1 MKFEIESIATVYNK
15 RKEAVDDFWGDTI
28 SEIRLH
34 DHIPVEALDGIETF
48 SHAEVLFVFDKVT
61 DPIVWGS
68 VHPRGNTNWPKV
80 GIFVQRKKN
89 RPNLIGATICEIIK
103 REGRSLWV
111 KLLDAIDETPV
122 IDIKPVWQGFL
133 PQKEV
138 MEPEWSKEL
147 MKNYY
152 K

>member
-1 MKFEIESIATVYNK
+1 MKFQIESIATVYNK
-15 RKEAVDDFWGDTI
+15 RKEAVDDFWGDTV

-34 DHIPVEALDGIETF
+34 EHIPEEALDGIETF
-48 SHAEVLFVFDKVT
+48 SHAEVLFVFDRVT
-61 DPIVWGS
+61 DPVVYGS
-68 VHPRGNTNWPKV
+68 VHPRGNTNWPRV

-111 KLLDAIDETPV
+111 RLLDAIDKTPV
-122 IDIKPVWQGFL
+122 IDIKPVWKGFL
-133 PQKEV
+133 PRKSV
-138 MEPEWSKEL
+138 TEPAWSREL
-147 MKNYY
+147 MKDYY

>member
-1 MKFEIESIATVYNK
+1 MKFQIESIGTIYNK

-34 DHIPVEALDGIETF
+34 NSIPESSLDGIESF
-48 SHAEVLFVFDKVT
+48 SHVEVLFVFDKVT
-61 DPIVWGS
+61 DPVIYGS

-89 RPNLIGATICEIIK
+89 RPNLMGATICEIVK

-133 PQKEV
+133 PQKPV
-138 MEPEWSKEL
+138 IEPEWSKEL
-147 MKNYY
+147 MINYY

>member
-1 MKFEIESIATVYNK
+1 MKFEIQSIGTVYNK

-34 DHIPVEALDGIETF
+34 DSIPESSLDGIESF
-48 SHAEVLFVFDKVT
+48 SHIEVLFVFDKVT
-61 DPIVWGS
+61 DPVVYGS

-89 RPNLIGATICEIIK
+89 RPNLMGATICEIVK

-133 PQKEV
+133 PLKSIT
-138 MEPEWSKEL
+138 EPAWSKEL
-147 MKNYY
+147 MEDYWK
-152 K
+152 

>member
-1 MKFEIESIATVYNK
+1 MKFQVESIGTVYNK

-34 DHIPVEALDGIETF
+34 DSIPESSLDGIESF
-48 SHAEVLFVFDKVT
+48 SHVEVLFVFDKVT
-61 DPIVWGS
+61 DPVVYGS

-89 RPNLIGATICEIIK
+89 RPNLIGATICEIVK

-133 PQKEV
+133 PQKPIT
-138 MEPEWSKEL
+138 EPAWTKEL
-147 MKNYY
+147 MEDCWK
-152 K
+152 

>member
-1 MKFEIESIATVYNK
+1 MKFQIESIGTVYNK
-15 RKEAVDDFWGDTI
+15 RKEAVDDYWGDTI

-34 DHIPVEALDGIETF
+34 DHVPEDSLDGIEAF
-48 SHAEVLFVFDKVT
+48 SHVEVLFVFDKVT
-61 DPIVWGS
+61 DPVVWGS
-68 VHPRGNTNWPKV
+68 VHPRGNTKWPKV

-89 RPNLIGATICEIIK
+89 RPNLIGATICEIVK

-111 KLLDAIDETPV
+111 KMLDAIDETPV

-133 PQKEV
+133 PQKSIT
-138 MEPEWSKEL
+138 EPNWSKEL
-147 MKNYY
+147 MKDYW

>member
-1 MKFEIESIATVYNK
+1 MKFQIESIGTVYNK

-34 DHIPVEALDGIETF
+34 DSIPESSLDGIENF
-48 SHAEVLFVFDKVT
+48 SHVEVLFVFDKATEPV
-61 DPIVWGS
+61 VYGS

-89 RPNLIGATICEIIK
+89 RPNLMGATICEIVK

-133 PQKEV
+133 PQKPV
-138 MEPEWSKEL
+138 IEPEWSKEL
-147 MKNYY
+147 MINYY

>member
-1 MKFEIESIATVYNK
+1 MKFQIESIAIVYNK
-15 RKEAVDDFWGDTI
+15 RKEAVDDFWGDTV

-34 DHIPVEALDGIETF
+34 EHIPEEALDGIDTF
-48 SHAEVLFVFDKVT
+48 SHAEVLFVFHKVT
-61 DPIVWGS
+61 DPVVWGS
-68 VHPRGNTNWPKV
+68 VHPRGNIKWPKV

-89 RPNLIGATICEIIK
+89 RPNLVGATICEIVK

-111 KLLDAIDETPV
+111 RLLDAIDETPV

-133 PQKEV
+133 PQTPVKE
-138 MEPEWSKEL
+138 PDWSKEL
-147 MKNYY
+147 MKDYY

>member
-1 MKFEIESIATVYNK
+1 MKFEIESIGTVYNK
-15 RKEAVDDFWGDTI
+15 RKEAVDDFWGDTV

-34 DHIPVEALDGIETF
+34 DSIPESSPDGIETF
-48 SHAEVLFVFDKVT
+48 SHIEILFVFDKVT
-61 DPIVWGS
+61 DPVVYGC

-89 RPNLIGATICEIIK
+89 RPNLMGATICEIVK

-133 PQKEV
+133 PQKPV
-138 MEPEWSKEL
+138 IEPEWSKEL
-147 MKNYY
+147 MINYY

>member
-1 MKFEIESIATVYNK
+1 MKFQIESIATVYNK
-15 RKEAVDDFWGDTI
+15 RKEAIDDFWGDTI

-34 DHIPVEALDGIETF
+34 DSIPETSLDGIESF
-48 SHAEVLFVFDKVT
+48 SHVEVLFVFDKVT
-61 DPIVWGS
+61 DPVVYGS

-89 RPNLIGATICEIIK
+89 RPNLIGATICEIVK

-111 KLLDAIDETPV
+111 KMLDAIDETPV

-133 PQKEV
+133 PQKSIT
-138 MEPEWSKEL
+138 EPGWSKEL
-147 MKNYY
+147 MKDYW

>member
-147 MKNYY
+147 MTDYY

>member
-1 MKFEIESIATVYNK
+1 MKFQIESIGTVYNK
-15 RKEAVDDFWGDTI
+15 RKAAVDDFWGDTV

-34 DHIPVEALDGIETF
+34 NSLPEESLDGIESF
-48 SHAEVLFVFDKVT
+48 SHVEVFFVFHKAT
-61 DPIVWGS
+61 DPVVYGS
-68 VHPRGNTNWPKV
+68 VHPRGNMNWPKV

-89 RPNLIGATICEIIK
+89 RPNLIGATICEIVK
-103 REGRSLWV
+103 RDGRSLWV

-138 MEPEWSKEL
+138 KEPQWSKEL
-147 MKNYY
+147 MENYY

>member
-147 MKNYY
+147 MTDYWK
-152 K
+152 

>member
-1 MKFEIESIATVYNK
+1 MKFEIESIGIVYNK
-15 RKEAVDDFWGDTI
+15 RKEVVDDFWGDTI

-34 DHIPVEALDGIETF
+34 DSIPEEALDGIETF
-48 SHAEVLFVFDKVT
+48 SHVEILFVLDKVK

-68 VHPRGNTNWPKV
+68 VHPRGNINWPKV

-89 RPNLIGATICEIIK
+89 RPNLIGATICEIVK

-111 KLLDAIDETPV
+111 RLLDAIDETPV
-122 IDIKPVWQGFL
+122 VDIKPVWQGFL
-133 PQKEV
+133 PKKQLV
-138 MEPEWSKEL
+138 EPEWSKEL
-147 MKNYY
+147 MENYW

>member
-1 MKFEIESIATVYNK
+1 MKFEIESIGTVYNK
-15 RKEAVDDFWGDTI
+15 RKEAVDDFWGDTV

-34 DHIPVEALDGIETF
+34 DTIPESSLDGIETF
-48 SHAEVLFVFDKVT
+48 SHAEIFFVFDKVT
-61 DPIVWGS
+61 DPVVYGS

-89 RPNLIGATICEIIK
+89 RPNLIGATICEIVK
-103 REGRSLWV
+103 RNGRSLWV
-111 KLLDAIDETPV
+111 KMLDAIDETPV

-138 MEPEWSKEL
+138 KSVVYIIKIYL
-147 MKNYY
+147 
-152 K
+152 

>member
-34 DHIPVEALDGIETF
+34 NHIPVEALDGIETF

-138 MEPEWSKEL
+138 KEPEWSKEL

>member
-138 MEPEWSKEL
+138 KEPEWSKEL

>member
-1 MKFEIESIATVYNK
+1 MKFEIESIGTVYNK
-15 RKEAVDDFWGDTI
+15 RKEVVDDFWGDTI

-34 DHIPVEALDGIETF
+34 DHLPEEALDGIETF

-89 RPNLIGATICEIIK
+89 RPNLIGATICEIVK

-111 KLLDAIDETPV
+111 KMLDAIDETPV

-133 PQKEV
+133 PKKEV
-138 MEPEWSKEL
+138 KEPKWSKEL
-147 MKNYY
+147 MTDYWK
-152 K
+152 

>member
-1 MKFEIESIATVYNK
+1 MASWYSLLDVHCHI
-15 RKEAVDDFWGDTI
+15 RKEAVDDFWGDTV

-34 DHIPVEALDGIETF
+34 DTIPESSLDGIETF
-48 SHAEVLFVFDKVT
+48 SHAEIFFVFDKVT
-61 DPIVWGS
+61 DPVVYGS

-89 RPNLIGATICEIIK
+89 RPNLIGATICEIVK
-103 REGRSLWV
+103 RDGRSLWV
-111 KLLDAIDETPV
+111 KMLDAIDETPV

-138 MEPEWSKEL
+138 KEPSWSKEL
-147 MKNYY
+147 MENYY

>member
-1 MKFEIESIATVYNK
+1 MKSKIESIGTIYNK
-15 RKEAVDDFWGDTI
+15 RKGPTDDFWGGII

-34 DHIPVEALDGIETF
+34 DSIPEESLDGIETF
-48 SHAEVLFVFDKVT
+48 SHVEIFFVFDKVT
-61 DPIVWGS
+61 EPIIWGS
-68 VHPRGNTNWPKV
+68 VHPRGNINWPKV

-89 RPNLIGATICEIIK
+89 RPNLIGATICEIVK
-103 REGRSLWV
+103 REGRSLFV
-111 KLLDAIDETPV
+111 KLLDAINETPV

-138 MEPEWSKEL
+138 KEPDWSKEL
-147 MKNYY
+147 MENYF